1 MATTTKKQPAQKV
14 AVKAPTGAA
23 ELQALKAATK
33 ALQEAGAALSK
44 VVKANRKL
52 AGTSSLR
59 AALRAVT
66 VTAAR
71 VVKSIPTPTPPPTTI
86 PH

>member
-1 MATTTKKQPAQKV
+1 MATTTKKQPATKV
-14 AVKAPTGAA
+14 AAKASTG
-23 ELQALKAATK
+23 T
-33 ALQEAGAALSK
+33 
-44 VVKANRKL
+44 
-52 AGTSSLR
+52 